1 MIAKKLAGILSII
14 LGPQLW
20 LPVLLVLIVTQS
32 GLNRSQ
38 IIILLPTLALLQII
52 VPTGFVLGQLRSNK
66 VTAWDLPKREERYAF
81 LWVSVTSYL
90 ISLLAIAIF
99 GNRFLLNLTYVSLLI
114 LVVCAVITTYW
125 KISLHA
131 SLNAAGSV
139 LVNFLFGWQL
149 PWLYVTIPLV
159 IWARLTLQRH
169 TWAQLVAGALLGGGA
184 VLLSLLYLGYN

>member
-1 MIAKKLAGILSII
+1 MTQTKLASILSVV

-38 IIILLPTLALLQII
+38 IAILLPVLALLQIA
-52 VPTGFVLGQLRSNK
+52 VPSGFVLGQLRSNR
-66 VTAWDLPKREERYAF
+66 VTAWDLPNREERYAF
-81 LWVSVTSYL
+81 LWVSIASYL
-90 ISLLAIAIF
+90 ISLMVIAII

-114 LVVCAVITTYW
+114 LIICAVITTYW

-149 PWLYVTIPLV
+149 PWLYLTIPLV
-159 IWARLTLQRH
+159 IWARLVLHRH
-169 TWAQLVAGALLGGGA
+169 TWAQLIAGALLGGGI
-184 VLLSLLYLGYN
+184 VLLALLYLGYS